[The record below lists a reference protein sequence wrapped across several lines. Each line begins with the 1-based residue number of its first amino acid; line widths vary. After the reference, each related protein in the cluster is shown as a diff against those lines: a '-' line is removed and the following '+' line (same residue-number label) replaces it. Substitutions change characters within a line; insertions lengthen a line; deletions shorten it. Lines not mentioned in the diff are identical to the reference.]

1 MKPPKKAIKPMMI
14 RNIPCIPSKATTIT
28 FPGEG
33 FLRDACNNESLSI
46 DGISPKQN
54 SGAGALPYK
63 LLQTQ
68 YHGLTSGAGVS
79 TGVTF
84 CSGNSAA
91 C

>member
-1 MKPPKKAIKPMMI
+1 MMI
-14 RNIPCIPSKATTIT
+14 RNTPYIPSKATTIA
-28 FPGEG
+28 FPGGG
-33 FLRDACNNESLSI
+33 FLREAGNNASFCI

-54 SGAGALPYK
+54 PGAGALPYK
-63 LLQTQ
+63 LFQTH